1 MERPREFCASMWTS
15 ASTWPSFARGVLSVS
30 ARSGMAWQRRFT
42 HGTASPPPSS
52 RPTMPNPETLDL
64 DAIEARRA
72 EFRKMLQTG
81 VLTVAGCDALL
92 LDAIYDVDAL
102 IAAVRERDAE
112 IARLKDVVGQWERS
126 DGRTSRKWDG
136 LDFGGGGGT

>member
-1 MERPREFCASMWTS
+1 
-15 ASTWPSFARGVLSVS
+15 
-30 ARSGMAWQRRFT
+30 
-42 HGTASPPPSS
+42 
-52 RPTMPNPETLDL
+52 MPNPETLDL
-64 DAIEARRA
+64 DAIEARCA

-136 LDFGGGGGT
+136 LDFGGGGGTW